1 MSDVFFT
8 PKASLPEAPSNVTV
22 LNITRNSVV
31 LCWTESP
38 VGRPF
43 TNYGVEIMESG
54 RTNKFKVLN
63 ISTEEV
69 GSTEDC
75 GSSVEVRTHVYRYV
89 CVHKHIRKYNYMW
102 QSQVENEHYS
112 TVSGLIQLLSLECFI
127 EITPDFLCPFMND

>member
-1 MSDVFFT
+1 M
-8 PKASLPEAPSNVTV
+8 
-22 LNITRNSVV
+22 
-31 LCWTESP
+31 
-38 VGRPF
+38 GRPF

-89 CVHKHIRKYNYMW
+89 CVYINTYVNIIICGSHR
-102 QSQVENEHYS
+102 
-112 TVSGLIQLLSLECFI
+112 
-127 EITPDFLCPFMND
+127 